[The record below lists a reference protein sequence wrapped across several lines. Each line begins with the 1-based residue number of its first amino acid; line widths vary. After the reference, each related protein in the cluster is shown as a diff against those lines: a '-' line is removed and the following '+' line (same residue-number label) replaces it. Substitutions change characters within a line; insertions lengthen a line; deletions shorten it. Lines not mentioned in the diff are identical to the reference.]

1 MLIQIVVFGQANNK
15 GFPPQII
22 EFLGNQPIT
31 RVGRPFDVLA
41 TLSNPVTKKNIK
53 SFNNEE

>member
-1 MLIQIVVFGQANNK
+1 MLIQIVVFGQANNN
-15 GFPPQII
+15 GFPPKII

-31 RVGRPFDVLA
+31 RVGRTFDVLA

-53 SFNNEE
+53 SFYNEE